1 MPGSRVFTLV
11 INEFRELLPTLAFFF
26 VSFNLVELT
35 TQLILA
41 DYHARLANFMIA
53 TTLALVV
60 GKAVLVANVLPF
72 LHRFDTAPLIR
83 PIIFKTMIYWVFT
96 LVARF
101 LEQVIENWIRGE
113 PLSEL
118 PEYAV
123 RHFSWH
129 RFTAIQIWIFVLFL
143 VYTFV
148 TELNTRLG
156 NGKLVDMLFTTH
168 SSEPKPARQQR
179 V

>member
-1 MPGSRVFTLV
+1 MLGSRVFTFV
-11 INEFRELLPTLAFFF
+11 VKEFRELLPTLAFFF
-26 VSFNLVELT
+26 VSFNLIELT

-41 DYHARLANFMIA
+41 DYQARLANFMVA

-83 PIIFKTMIYWVFT
+83 PILFKTIVYWVVV
-96 LVARF
+96 LIARF
-101 LEQVIENWIRGE
+101 LEQVVENWISGE
-113 PLSEL
+113 TL
-118 PEYAV
+118 PEYAAH
-123 RHFSWH
+123 HFSWH
-129 RFTAIQIWIFVLFL
+129 RFTAIQIRIFVLFL
-143 VYTFV
+143 VYTFI

-156 NGKLVDMLFTTH
+156 DGKLVDMLFTKH
-168 SSEPKPARQQR
+168 SSQPTPARQQR

>member
-1 MPGSRVFTLV
+1 MPGSRVFTFV
-11 INEFRELLPTLAFFF
+11 IREFRELLPTLAFFF
-26 VSFNLVELT
+26 VSFNLIELT

-41 DYHARLANFMIA
+41 DYQARLANFMVA

-83 PIIFKTMIYWVFT
+83 PILFKTVVYWFVV

-101 LEQVIENWIRGE
+101 LEQVIEGWIGGE
-113 PLSEL
+113 TLG
-118 PEYAV
+118 EYAA

-129 RFTAIQIWIFVLFL
+129 RFTAVQIWIFVLFL

-156 NGKLVDMLFTTH
+156 DGKLVEMLFTIH
-168 SSEPKPARQQR
+168 SSEPRTTRQHR